1 MIYGMGIAILWM
13 SGTTG
18 VPIMISRNLPVIF
31 LVLVVMFGS
40 LGIRASA
47 TDSPRA
53 IAALGVAG
61 HTLDTGLHDRVETL
75 LRTDVGLAGSQFRIR
90 TDNAVVTVGGN
101 VPDEPSLRRAM
112 ELANSVNG
120 VREVR
125 NAMEIG
131 FPK

>member
-1 MIYGMGIAILWM
+1 MIR
-13 SGTTG
+13 
-18 VPIMISRNLPVIF
+18 RNLPVIC
-31 LVLVVMFGS
+31 LVLAVLLGG

-47 TDSPRA
+47 TDSPQA

-61 HTLDTGLHDRVETL
+61 HTLDSGLHEKVETL
-75 LRTDVGLAGSQFRIR
+75 LRTDAGLAGAQFRIHTR
-90 TDNAVVTVGGN
+90 NAVVTLAGT
-101 VPDEPSLRRAM
+101 VPDESSLYRAL
-112 ELANSVNG
+112 ELASSVAG

>member
-1 MIYGMGIAILWM
+1 MN
-13 SGTTG
+13 T
-18 VPIMISRNLPVIF
+18 RNIPVIF
-31 LVLVVMFGS
+31 LVLAVMFGS

-61 HTLDTGLHDRVETL
+61 HTLDASLHERVETL
-75 LRTDVGLAGSQFRIR
+75 LRTDVGLAGSQFRIQ
-90 TDNAVVTVGGN
+90 TDNAVVTLGGN
-101 VPDEPSLRRAM
+101 VPDESSLRRAM
-112 ELANSVNG
+112 ELASSVSG

-131 FPK
+131 YPK